1 MTPSPERR
9 SVGSLRPPPR
19 PIVATWWRRGHDV
32 VGGDY
37 KDLFVAIAGAS
48 RALTGLLFVALSVT
62 SGREASANPPVI
74 QQVRAAAALVAFVNA
89 LAVSLFGLV
98 PGTHLAYPAIV
109 LGFIGVV
116 YTAAAIRSIVT
127 SEATRRQMMGQ
138 MGLVLLLLLIFGAE
152 IVARIILLASS
163 ATAGAEQI
171 IGYALVTSLLVGVAR
186 AWKLVGERGTGLF
199 SSVAELTGHRHFPGG
214 AGRPATQSS
223 GGASQSREATAS
235 RPPRTELTTN

>member
-1 MTPSPERR
+1 M
-9 SVGSLRPPPR
+9 
-19 PIVATWWRRGHDV
+19 

-48 RALTGLLFVALSVT
+48 GALTGLLFVALSVT
-62 SGREASANPPVI
+62 GGRETSPNPPVI

-127 SEATRRQMMGQ
+127 SEATRRQIMGQ
-138 MGLVLLLLLIFGAE
+138 MWLVVLLFLIFGGE
-152 IVARIILLASS
+152 IAAGIALLASP
-163 ATAGAEQI
+163 AKTGAEQI

-186 AWKLVGERGTGLF
+186 AWELVGERGTGLF

-214 AGRPATQSS
+214 AARPVTQSSAGATHSS
-223 GGASQSREATAS
+223 GGASQRGEGNGQSS
-235 RPPRTELTTN
+235 TTN

>member
-1 MTPSPERR
+1 M
-9 SVGSLRPPPR
+9 
-19 PIVATWWRRGHDV
+19 WWRAGDDV

-48 RALTGLLFVALSVT
+48 GALTGLLFVALSVT
-62 SGREASANPPVI
+62 GGRETSPNPPII

-109 LGFIGVV
+109 LGFIGLV

-127 SEATRRQMMGQ
+127 SEATRRQIMGQ
-138 MGLVLLLLLIFGAE
+138 MWLVLLLLLIFGGE
-152 IVARIILLASS
+152 IAAGITLLASP
-163 ATAGAEQI
+163 AKTGAEQI

-186 AWKLVGERGTGLF
+186 AWELVGERGTGLF

-214 AGRPATQSS
+214 TSRPATQSS
-223 GGASQSREATAS
+223 GGASQSREGDGPS
-235 RPPRTELTTN
+235 STTN